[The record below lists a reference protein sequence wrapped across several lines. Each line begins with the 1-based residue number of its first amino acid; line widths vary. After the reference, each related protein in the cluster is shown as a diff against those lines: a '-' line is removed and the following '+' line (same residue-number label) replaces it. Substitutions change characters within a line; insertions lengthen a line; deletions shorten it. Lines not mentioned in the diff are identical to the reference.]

1 MLLLEIS
8 GTQKWPLWLTDL
20 KKKRKKRKIS
30 EPEKA
35 GRQLDVAGNVSS
47 DQKTAH
53 FNENELTVLWVFKVK
68 VTNEKNTKLKQK
80 QHSKPHEKNSITTV
94 LCWKC

>member
-20 KKKRKKRKIS
+20 RKRKKRQIH

-53 FNENELTVLWVFKVK
+53 FNENELAVLWVFKVK
-68 VTNEKNTKLKQK
+68 VMKRTQN
-80 QHSKPHEKNSITTV
+80 
-94 LCWKC
+94 

>member
-1 MLLLEIS
+1 MSVTIRNIRH
-8 GTQKWPLWLTDL
+8 TKMTTMTDRL
-20 KKKRKKRKIS
+20 KKKKRKKRKIS

-53 FNENELTVLWVFKVK
+53 FNENELTVL
-68 VTNEKNTKLKQK
+68 
-80 QHSKPHEKNSITTV
+80 
-94 LCWKC
+94 

>member
-20 KKKRKKRKIS
+20 TKKGKKKGQIY

-53 FNENELTVLWVFKVK
+53 FNENELAVLWVFKVK
-68 VTNEKNTKLKQK
+68 VMKRTQN
-80 QHSKPHEKNSITTV
+80 
-94 LCWKC
+94 

>member
-1 MLLLEIS
+1 MSVTIRNIRH
-8 GTQKWPLWLTDL
+8 TKMTTMTDRFK
-20 KKKRKKRKIS
+20 KKKRKERKIS

-53 FNENELTVLWVFKVK
+53 FNENELTVL
-68 VTNEKNTKLKQK
+68 
-80 QHSKPHEKNSITTV
+80 
-94 LCWKC
+94 

>member
-1 MLLLEIS
+1 MSVTIRNIRH
-8 GTQKWPLWLTDL
+8 TKMTTMTDRF
-20 KKKRKKRKIS
+20 KKKRKKKRKIS

-53 FNENELTVLWVFKVK
+53 FNENELTVL
-68 VTNEKNTKLKQK
+68 
-80 QHSKPHEKNSITTV
+80 
-94 LCWKC
+94 

>member
-1 MLLLEIS
+1 MSVTIRNIRH
-8 GTQKWPLWLTDL
+8 TKMTTMTDRFL

-53 FNENELTVLWVFKVK
+53 FNENELTVL
-68 VTNEKNTKLKQK
+68 
-80 QHSKPHEKNSITTV
+80 
-94 LCWKC
+94 

>member
-1 MLLLEIS
+1 M
-8 GTQKWPLWLTDL
+8 TTMTDRFK

-35 GRQLDVAGNVSS
+35 DRQLDVAGNVSS

-53 FNENELTVLWVFKVK
+53 FNENELTVL
-68 VTNEKNTKLKQK
+68 
-80 QHSKPHEKNSITTV
+80 
-94 LCWKC
+94 